1 MNLDNLSGLDR
12 TAILLMSLGEQAAA
26 RVFGEL
32 GDEEIHQIT
41 RSMAAIDHIPLSIIN
56 GVLQQFQDDRQ
67 KMAGIFLKGNEF
79 ARKSIRATDAGG
91 RTETLLNQHISDVES
106 RPFGFIATINP
117 QLVAEAL
124 AHEHPQAIALILS
137 TQEPA
142 HGSAII
148 SCLPEDAQAEIVK
161 RMAALE
167 QVSIKVIT
175 GLEEFLKE
183 ELGSVSTEQ
192 QKEIDGFEKAVQ
204 ILRNLK
210 HEQNSAIL
218 DQIDQQDSE
227 LARTMRSKMF
237 TFEGL
242 VDLEDHILQSL
253 LREVSNDSLTV
264 ALKTGSEELKNKIFT
279 NLSPRAAQMIREDLE
294 TIGPVRLKEVEAI
307 QLSIAKRALKLKEEI
322 GRQTRNGKRDEAL

>member
-12 TAILLMSLGEQAAA
+12 AAILLMSLGEDAAA
-26 RVFGEL
+26 RVFMEL

-41 RSMAAIDHIPLSIIN
+41 RSMTTIDHIPLSIKN
-56 GVLQQFQDDRQ
+56 GVLQQFLQDQQ
-67 KMAGIFLKGNEF
+67 KMAGIFVRGKEF
-79 ARKSIRATDAGG
+79 ARKSISVTDAGG
-91 RTETLLNQHISDVES
+91 RSETLLNLHLSDVES
-106 RPFGFIATINP
+106 KPFGFIATMSP

-124 AHEHPQAIALILS
+124 AREHPRTVALILS

-148 SCLPEDAQAEIVK
+148 SWLPEDAQAEIIK

-167 QVSIKVIT
+167 QVSIEVIS

-183 ELGSVSTEQ
+183 ELGRAGGQQ
-192 QKEIDGFEKAVQ
+192 QKDIDGFEKAVQ

-210 HEQNSAIL
+210 HERNSARRE
-218 DQIDQQDSE
+218 QIDQLDSE
-227 LARTMRSKMF
+227 LARSMRSKMF

-242 VDLEDHILQSL
+242 VDLEDHIMQSL

-264 ALKTGSEELKNKIFT
+264 ALKGGSEELKTKIYK

-307 QLSIAKRALKLKEEI
+307 QLSIAKKAMKLK
-322 GRQTRNGKRDEAL
+322 